1 MPSRLIPTV
10 ICLATVLGLLA
21 VPSASSAF
29 DPLQGLESGRPAGAG
44 SRRKPPTGIIILGG
58 GLGTYVHV
66 KARGAPV
73 EGSGER
79 VSAGIQLA
87 KRFPRAKLLHTGV
100 EAPPGPLPVLLRA
113 GIPRAQ
119 IVIEPGSRNTA
130 ENARFSAELVRP
142 NPGDRWILVTS
153 AYHMPRALGCF
164 RRAGFDVEP
173 YPVDFQSSI
182 DQRRAWREY
191 IGVIGYRL
199 LGRCERE

>member
-10 ICLATVLGLLA
+10 ICLATVLGLRA

-58 GLGTYVHV
+58 GLGTYVHL
-66 KARGAPV
+66 KAQGAPV
-73 EGSGER
+73 QGSGER

-100 EAPPGPLPVLLRA
+100 EALPGPLPVLLRA
-113 GIPRAQ
+113 GIPRAQIVIPRAQ

-153 AYHMPRALGCF
+153 AYHMPRALECF
-164 RRAGFDVEP
+164 RRAGFD
-173 YPVDFQSSI
+173 
-182 DQRRAWREY
+182 
-191 IGVIGYRL
+191 
-199 LGRCERE
+199 